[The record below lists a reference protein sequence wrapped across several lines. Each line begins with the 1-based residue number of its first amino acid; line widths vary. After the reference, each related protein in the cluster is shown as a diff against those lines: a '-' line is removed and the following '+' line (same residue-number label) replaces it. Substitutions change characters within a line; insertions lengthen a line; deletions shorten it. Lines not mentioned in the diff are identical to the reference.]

1 MITTYREL
9 EQVIRESGTRK
20 ILVTISDMSEDY
32 FESFCNRMRKLKV
45 EVQRISSAN
54 ARLMGE
60 RLITASDNDLMRVI
74 RGEIN
79 YDIDRDILRSYLHG
93 KRVLVTGA
101 GGSIGSELCRQIS
114 EFGPETLMMLDHDET
129 LLMETKVSITHE
141 SSLDDDRIILA
152 DIA

>member
-1 MITTYREL
+1 M
-9 EQVIRESGTRK
+9 
-20 ILVTISDMSEDY
+20 TISDMSEDY

-45 EVQRISSAN
+45 EVQRISSAKCSTD
-54 ARLMGE
+54 GE

-114 EFGPETLMMLDHDET
+114 EFEPEDPHD
-129 LLMETKVSITHE
+129 
-141 SSLDDDRIILA
+141 A
-152 DIA
+152 

>member
-1 MITTYREL
+1 
-9 EQVIRESGTRK
+9 
-20 ILVTISDMSEDY
+20 MSEDY

-129 LLMETKVSITHE
+129 LLMETRFRLLTSRAWTMTASFWLIFVRAITCWRFSVSVAPRWCST
-141 SSLDDDRIILA
+141 LRR
-152 DIA
+152 

>member
-1 MITTYREL
+1 M
-9 EQVIRESGTRK
+9 
-20 ILVTISDMSEDY
+20 TISDMSEDY

-93 KRVLVTGA
+93 SACWSPVRAVRLVRSCA
-101 GGSIGSELCRQIS
+101 VRLA
-114 EFGPETLMMLDHDET
+114 
-129 LLMETKVSITHE
+129 
-141 SSLDDDRIILA
+141 SLALRLS
-152 DIA
+152 

>member
-1 MITTYREL
+1 
-9 EQVIRESGTRK
+9 
-20 ILVTISDMSEDY
+20 
-32 FESFCNRMRKLKV
+32 
-45 EVQRISSAN
+45 
-54 ARLMGE
+54 MGE

-114 EFGPETLMMLDHDET
+114 EFEPETLMMLDHDET

-152 DIA
+152 DIREGDNLLEIFRERRPEVCLLYTSPSPRD